1 MRGALIMK
9 KIIVVNN
16 PKNWKFHIPE
26 AEIISAKDYLTQHDF
41 TKEKSLRVFN
51 LCRDYSY
58 QSKGYYV
65 SLLAEA
71 RGHKVIPNVKNIRDF
86 KAPAVVKIVSDDI
99 DELIQKSLRHLTGTE
114 FVLSI
119 YFGQNVSPQYLEL
132 SQELYRIFQAPLLRA
147 KFIFKQKWFIQ
158 SIRPIC
164 VDEIPETHKEMVDK
178 FAQEYFEKTR
188 FVSAKS
194 EEYLYDLGILIN
206 PDEKEPP
213 SNKQAIH
220 NFIEAAQETGFRVEL
235 ITKKDYHRVG
245 EFDAIFIRETTNVNH
260 HTYAFARRAQ
270 SEGIA
275 VIDDPDSILRCSNK
289 VYLQELMDVGKIPA
303 PKTIIAHSEN
313 RHTLAKE
320 LGFPMVIKAPD
331 SSFSLGVKKV
341 ADKAEMEQVL
351 DEMFE
356 KSDLLIAQ
364 EYTPTEFDWRVGI
377 LDGRPIYAC
386 KYYMAKDHWQIYNWN
401 SADKDE
407 ICGMFDTVPIEMVP
421 HGIVKTALRVASMI
435 GNGLYG
441 VDLKEV
447 NGKPMVI
454 EVNDNPSID
463 AGIEDQV
470 AKKKLYLS
478 IMRSLRHRIEDRLN
492 AAQQKIL
499 QHEREVYF

>member
-1 MRGALIMK
+1 MK

-26 AEIISAKDYLTQHDF
+26 AEIVSAKDYLTNPDF
-41 TKEKSLRVFN
+41 TTQKSVRVFN

-86 KAPAVVKIVSDDI
+86 KAPAVVKIISDDI
-99 DELIQKSLRHLTGTE
+99 DELIQKSLHKLTGTE

-119 YFGQNVSPQYLEL
+119 YFGQNVSAQYLEL

-147 KFIFKQKWFIQ
+147 KFVFKQKWFIQ
-158 SIRPIC
+158 SIRPIS
-164 VDEIPETHKEMVDK
+164 VDEIPETHKEMVDQ
-178 FAQEYFEKTR
+178 FAIEYFEKTR
-188 FVSAKS
+188 YISAKS
-194 EEYLYDLGILIN
+194 EDYVYDLGILVN
-206 PDEKEPP
+206 PDEVEPP

-220 NFIEAAQETGFRVEL
+220 NFIEAAQDTGFRVEL

-289 VYLQELMDVGKIPA
+289 VYLQELMTVGKIPA
-303 PKTIIAHSEN
+303 PKTIIVHSEN

-320 LGFPMVIKAPD
+320 LGFPMVIKTPD
-331 SSFSLGVKKV
+331 SSFSLGVKK
-341 ADKAEMEQVL
+341 ANNKEELEEIL
-351 DEMFE
+351 DTMFE
-356 KSDLLIAQ
+356 HSDLLIAQ
-364 EYTPTEFDWRVGI
+364 EFTPTDFDWRIGI
-377 LDGRPIYAC
+377 LDGKPLYAC
-386 KYYMAKDHWQIYNWN
+386 KYYMAKNHWQIYNWD
-401 SADKDE
+401 SKDKQGT
-407 ICGMFDTVPIEMVP
+407 CGKWDCLPIESVP
-421 HGIVKTALRVASMI
+421 HGIVKTALRVSSLI

-441 VDLKEV
+441 VDLKEI
-447 NGKPMVI
+447 NGHPVVI

-463 AGIEDQV
+463 HGIEDLV
-470 AKKKLYLS
+470 GKKKLYLT
-478 IMRSLRHRIEDRLN
+478 IMRSLRHRIEERMH
-492 AAQQKIL
+492 AAQHKLI
-499 QHEREVYF
+499 QHEKDFWNY